1 MTTIIPSVIIFMN
14 NDVSDSVQETLI
26 RQLYIDIIMTGDAF
40 DGYVAANDGYAHLLK
55 SENKRVLV
63 IRPFSDYSNR
73 TLADIAIYVKNG
85 LAAVELT
92 KTEKNGPPGF
102 TYPVVNLS
110 LPQILG
116 LMGYS

>member
-1 MTTIIPSVIIFMN
+1 MN

-26 RQLYIDIIMTGDAF
+26 RQLYIDIVMTGDTF
-40 DGYVAANDGYAHLLK
+40 DGYVALYDGYADTLK
-55 SENKRVLV
+55 SGNKRILV
-63 IRPFSDYSNR
+63 IRPFDNYTNR
-73 TLADIAIYVKNG
+73 TLADVAIYVKHG

-92 KTEKNGPPGF
+92 KIEKNGPPGY

-116 LMGYS
+116 LMGYT

>member
-1 MTTIIPSVIIFMN
+1 MTTIVPSVIIYMN
-14 NDVSDSVQETLI
+14 NDVSDAVQETII
-26 RQLYIDIIMTGDAF
+26 RQLHIDIIMMGYTF
-40 DGYVAANDGYAHLLK
+40 DGYVAANDGYAAVLK
-55 SENKRVLV
+55 SNNKRVLV

-73 TLADIAIYVKNG
+73 TLADVAMYVKNG

-102 TYPVVNLS
+102 TYPVVNLC

-116 LMGYS
+116 LM